1 MNLLSNDNKLLNSF
15 FKSYIFG
22 AVIAVVS
29 TILVV
34 ILNGIIIGNFF
45 GEIGL
50 AAFGLTLP
58 IIYANLAIGYI
69 FAYGGS
75 IVASNNM
82 ADEKRVN
89 NNFTVVCIVAAIIG
103 IVSTVLLLIFA
114 PNVAQI
120 LGASG
125 ESFNA
130 TVSLMNGLFLVILP
144 LMFLYIFI
152 NYSRIDGY
160 PLLGLYAGLLLFL
173 SDLILNLVFIIVLK
187 TDIFGVG
194 LATALSTMIAV
205 LFLLSHFL
213 SKKSTYK
220 FQKNLEFKKEIY
232 QIIKSGLPN
241 ALNQIYN
248 MLRTIITNN
257 LGLMV
262 GGLILLDALS
272 IQSNI
277 YLLLCSV
284 GVGIGSTTLA
294 LGGLFYGEND
304 KTQLEQLLEISIKF
318 ALVIISVIT
327 IVLFIFAPYFVYM
340 FGKNPE
346 VYGSAVRGLRIFA
359 WSLPFSG
366 LCFIL
371 LNFYNATQQLKIAN
385 YISFAHSFLFLSAFA
400 IVFSFLMGSDGIWIS
415 FVLCEIV
422 TLISLPFLIKLKTKK
437 FPKSLSDFVIMEENQ
452 FPCEDTYVA
461 YVESEDELLDIV
473 ENIDG
478 NLWGNDLDDETKL
491 KIQLILEEMG
501 TAIFTQAYK
510 SQKDKYLNIR
520 VLYKNTE
527 EIIIYF
533 QDNGV
538 PFDIEKDFQNKKENW
553 GIEIIKNFS
562 KDIEHNYNY
571 NVKLNNN
578 KIVIPKNL
586 IGEFMDIE
594 KQKDGN
600 KLYIKLAGRLDTKTA
615 PKLKE
620 ALENS
625 LDDVEE
631 LTFDLSELI
640 YISSAG
646 LRIIL
651 SCQKTMNKQG
661 TMKVINVQDIVMEV
675 FESTGFVDILTI
687 E

>member
-15 FKSYIFG
+15 FKNYILG
-22 AVIAVVS
+22 AVIAVVC

-45 GEIGL
+45 GNIGL

-103 IVSTVLLLIFA
+103 LVLTVILLIFTSD
-114 PNVAQI
+114 VAQI

-125 ESFNA
+125 ESFNS
-130 TVSLMNGLFLVILP
+130 TVSLMKGFFLVILP

-160 PLLGLYAGLLLFL
+160 PSLGLYAGLLLFL
-173 SDLILNLVFIIVLK
+173 LNLILNLVFVMIFK

-194 LATALSTMIAV
+194 LATALSTLITV

-220 FQKNLEFKKEIY
+220 FQKNLEFKMELS

-248 MLRTIITNN
+248 MIRTIITNY
-257 LGLMV
+257 LGVMV
-262 GGLILLDALS
+262 GGVIFLGALS
-272 IQSNI
+272 IQSNV

-294 LGGLFYGEND
+294 LGGLFYGEKD
-304 KTQLEQLLEISIKF
+304 KTQLEQLLEISIKY
-318 ALVIISVIT
+318 ALVIISI
-327 IVLFIFAPYFVYM
+327 IALILFIFAPYFVYM

-346 VYGSAVRGLRIFA
+346 VYDVAVRGLRIFA

-366 LCFIL
+366 ICFIL

-400 IVFSFLMGSDGIWIS
+400 IIFSFLMGGDGIWIS

-422 TLISLPFLIKLKTKK
+422 TLLSLFFLIKFKTKK
-437 FPKSLSDFVIMEENQ
+437 FPKSLSDFVIMDENL
-452 FPCEDTYVA
+452 FPSEDTYAV
-461 YVESEDELLDIV
+461 YVESEDELLDVV
-473 ENIDG
+473 ENIDK
-478 NLWGNDLDDETKL
+478 NLLDDDLDDGTKL

-501 TAIFTQAYK
+501 TAIFAHAYK
-510 SQKDKYLNIR
+510 SEKDKYLNIR
-520 VLYKNTE
+520 ILYKNTE
-527 EIIIYF
+527 EIIVYF
-533 QDNGV
+533 QDSGV
-538 PFDIEKDFQNKKENW
+538 PFDIEKDFDKKTQRW
-553 GIEIIKNFS
+553 K
-562 KDIEHNYNY
+562 
-571 NVKLNNN
+571 
-578 KIVIPKNL
+578 KIR
-586 IGEFMDIE
+586 
-594 KQKDGN
+594 
-600 KLYIKLAGRLDTKTA
+600 Y
-615 PKLKE
+615 
-620 ALENS
+620 
-625 LDDVEE
+625 
-631 LTFDLSELI
+631 
-640 YISSAG
+640 
-646 LRIIL
+646 
-651 SCQKTMNKQG
+651 
-661 TMKVINVQDIVMEV
+661 
-675 FESTGFVDILTI
+675 
-687 E
+687 

>member
-15 FKSYIFG
+15 FKNYILG
-22 AVIAVVS
+22 AVIAVVC

-89 NNFTVVCIVAAIIG
+89 NNFTVVCITAAIIG
-103 IVSTVLLLIFA
+103 IVLTVLLLIFTS
-114 PNVAQI
+114 NFAQI

-130 TVSLMNGLFLVILP
+130 TVSLMKGLFLVITP

-160 PLLGLYAGLLLFL
+160 PLLSLYAGLSLVLLN
-173 SDLILNLVFIIVLK
+173 LILNLVFVMIFK
-187 TDIFGVG
+187 MDIFGVG
-194 LATALSTMIAV
+194 LATSLSTIITV

-220 FQKNLEFKKEIY
+220 FQKNLEFKTELS

-248 MLRTIITNN
+248 MLRTIITNY
-257 LGLMV
+257 LGVMV
-262 GGLILLDALS
+262 GGLIFLSALS
-272 IQSNI
+272 IQSNV

-294 LGGLFYGEND
+294 LGGLFYGEKD
-304 KTQLEQLLEISIKF
+304 KTQLEQLLEISIKY
-318 ALVIISVIT
+318 ALVIISI
-327 IVLFIFAPYFVYM
+327 IALILFIFAPYFVYM
-340 FGKNPE
+340 FGKNPG
-346 VYGSAVRGLRIFA
+346 VYDVAVRGLRIFA

-400 IVFSFLMGSDGIWIS
+400 IIFSFLMGGDGIWIS

-422 TLISLPFLIKLKTKK
+422 TLLTLPFIIKFKTNK
-437 FPKSLSDFVIMEENQ
+437 FPKSLSDFVIMDENL
-452 FPCEDTYVA
+452 FPCEDTYAV
-461 YVESEDELLDIV
+461 YVESEEELLDVV
-473 ENIDG
+473 ENIDQ
-478 NLWGNDLDDETKL
+478 NLLDDDLDDETKL
-491 KIQLILEEMG
+491 KIQLVLEEMG
-501 TAIFTQAYK
+501 IAIFAHAYK
-510 SQKDKYLNIR
+510 SKKDKYLNIR
-520 VLYKNTE
+520 ILYKNTE
-527 EIIIYF
+527 EIIVYF
-533 QDNGV
+533 QDSGV
-538 PFDIEKDFQNKKENW
+538 PFDIEKDFHEKEDW
-553 GIEIIKNFS
+553 GIKIIKNFS
-562 KDIEHNYNY
+562 KDIEHSYNY

-578 KIVIPKNL
+578 KIVIPKN
-586 IGEFMDIE
+586 
-594 KQKDGN
+594 
-600 KLYIKLAGRLDTKTA
+600 
-615 PKLKE
+615 
-620 ALENS
+620 
-625 LDDVEE
+625 
-631 LTFDLSELI
+631 
-640 YISSAG
+640 
-646 LRIIL
+646 
-651 SCQKTMNKQG
+651 
-661 TMKVINVQDIVMEV
+661 
-675 FESTGFVDILTI
+675 
-687 E
+687 

>member
-15 FKSYIFG
+15 FKNYILG
-22 AVIAVVS
+22 AVIAVVC

-45 GEIGL
+45 GNIGL

-103 IVSTVLLLIFA
+103 LVLTVILLIFTSD
-114 PNVAQI
+114 VAQI

-125 ESFNA
+125 ESFNS
-130 TVSLMNGLFLVILP
+130 TVSLMKGFFLVILP

-160 PLLGLYAGLLLFL
+160 PSLGLYAGLLLFL
-173 SDLILNLVFIIVLK
+173 LNLILNLVFVMIFK

-194 LATALSTMIAV
+194 LATALSTLITV

-220 FQKNLEFKKEIY
+220 FQKNLEFKMELS

-248 MLRTIITNN
+248 MIRTIITNY
-257 LGLMV
+257 LGVMV
-262 GGLILLDALS
+262 GGVIFLGALS
-272 IQSNI
+272 IQSNV

-294 LGGLFYGEND
+294 LGGLFYGEKD
-304 KTQLEQLLEISIKF
+304 KTQLEQLLEISIKY
-318 ALVIISVIT
+318 ALVIISI
-327 IVLFIFAPYFVYM
+327 IALILFIFAPYFVYM

-346 VYGSAVRGLRIFA
+346 VYDVAVRGLRIFA

-366 LCFIL
+366 ICFIL

-400 IVFSFLMGSDGIWIS
+400 IIFSFLMGGDGIWIS

-422 TLISLPFLIKLKTKK
+422 TLLSLFFLIKFKTKK
-437 FPKSLSDFVIMEENQ
+437 FPKSLSDFVIMDENL
-452 FPCEDTYVA
+452 FPSEDTYAV
-461 YVESEDELLDIV
+461 YVESEDELLDVV
-473 ENIDG
+473 ENIDK
-478 NLWGNDLDDETKL
+478 NLLDDDLDDGTKL

-501 TAIFTQAYK
+501 TAIFAHAYK
-510 SQKDKYLNIR
+510 SEKDKYLNIR
-520 VLYKNTE
+520 ILYKNTE
-527 EIIIYF
+527 EIIVYF
-533 QDNGV
+533 QDSGV
-538 PFDIEKDFQNKKENW
+538 PFDIEKDFDKKEDL
-553 GIEIIKNFS
+553 GIKIIKNFS

-578 KIVIPKNL
+578 KIIIPKN
-586 IGEFMDIE
+586 
-594 KQKDGN
+594 
-600 KLYIKLAGRLDTKTA
+600 
-615 PKLKE
+615 
-620 ALENS
+620 
-625 LDDVEE
+625 
-631 LTFDLSELI
+631 
-640 YISSAG
+640 
-646 LRIIL
+646 
-651 SCQKTMNKQG
+651 
-661 TMKVINVQDIVMEV
+661 
-675 FESTGFVDILTI
+675 
-687 E
+687 

>member
-1 MNLLSNDNKLLNSF
+1 MNLLGNDNKLLTSY
-15 FKSYIFG
+15 FKDYILG
-22 AVIAVVS
+22 AVIAVIC

-45 GEIGL
+45 GNIGL

-69 FAYGGS
+69 FSYGGS

-103 IVSTVLLLIFA
+103 IILTVLLLIFTSD
-114 PNVAQI
+114 VAQI

-125 ESFNA
+125 ESFNS
-130 TVSLMNGLFLVILP
+130 TVSLMKGFFLVILP

-160 PLLGLYAGLLLFL
+160 PSLGLYAGLLLFL
-173 SDLILNLVFIIVLK
+173 LNLFLNLVFVMIFK

-194 LATALSTMIAV
+194 LATALSTIITV

-220 FQKNLEFKKEIY
+220 FQKNLEFKMELS

-248 MLRTIITNN
+248 MLRTIITNY
-257 LGLMV
+257 LGVMV
-262 GGLILLDALS
+262 GGLIFLGALS
-272 IQSNI
+272 IQSNV

-284 GVGIGSTTLA
+284 GVGIGSTTSA
-294 LGGLFYGEND
+294 LGGLFYGEKD
-304 KTQLEQLLEISIKF
+304 KTQLEQLLEISIKY
-318 ALVIISVIT
+318 ALVIISI
-327 IVLFIFAPYFVYM
+327 IALILFIFAPYFVYM

-346 VYGSAVRGLRIFA
+346 VYDVAVRGLRIFA

-366 LCFIL
+366 ICFIL

-400 IVFSFLMGSDGIWIS
+400 IIFSFLMGGDGIWIS

-422 TLISLPFLIKLKTKK
+422 TLLSLFFLIKFKTKK
-437 FPKSLSDFVIMEENQ
+437 FPKSLSDFVIMDENL
-452 FPCEDTYVA
+452 FPCEDTYAV
-461 YVESEDELLDIV
+461 YVESEDELLDVV
-473 ENIDG
+473 ENIDK
-478 NLWGNDLDDETKL
+478 NLLDDDLDDGTKL

-501 TAIFTQAYK
+501 TAIFAHAYK
-510 SQKDKYLNIR
+510 SKEDKYLNIR
-520 VLYKNTE
+520 ILYKNTE
-527 EIIIYF
+527 DIIVYF
-533 QDNGV
+533 QDSGA
-538 PFDIEKDFQNKKENW
+538 PFDIEKDFEKKEDL
-553 GIEIIKNFS
+553 GIKIIKNFS

-578 KIVIPKNL
+578 KIIIPKN
-586 IGEFMDIE
+586 
-594 KQKDGN
+594 
-600 KLYIKLAGRLDTKTA
+600 
-615 PKLKE
+615 
-620 ALENS
+620 
-625 LDDVEE
+625 
-631 LTFDLSELI
+631 
-640 YISSAG
+640 
-646 LRIIL
+646 
-651 SCQKTMNKQG
+651 
-661 TMKVINVQDIVMEV
+661 
-675 FESTGFVDILTI
+675 
-687 E
+687 

>member
-15 FKSYIFG
+15 FKNYILG
-22 AVIAVVS
+22 AVIAVVC

-45 GEIGL
+45 GNIGL

-103 IVSTVLLLIFA
+103 LVLTVILLIFTSD
-114 PNVAQI
+114 VAQI

-125 ESFNA
+125 ESFNS
-130 TVSLMNGLFLVILP
+130 TVSLMKGFFLVILP

-160 PLLGLYAGLLLFL
+160 PSLGLYAGLLLFL
-173 SDLILNLVFIIVLK
+173 LNLILNLVFVMIFK

-194 LATALSTMIAV
+194 LATALSTLITV

-220 FQKNLEFKKEIY
+220 FQKNLEFKMELS

-248 MLRTIITNN
+248 MIRTIITNY
-257 LGLMV
+257 LGVMV
-262 GGLILLDALS
+262 GGVIFLGALS
-272 IQSNI
+272 IQSNV

-294 LGGLFYGEND
+294 LGGLFYGEKD
-304 KTQLEQLLEISIKF
+304 KTQLEQLLEISIKY
-318 ALVIISVIT
+318 ALVIISI
-327 IVLFIFAPYFVYM
+327 IALILFIFAPYFVYM

-346 VYGSAVRGLRIFA
+346 VYDVAVRGLRIFA

-400 IVFSFLMGSDGIWIS
+400 IIFSFLMGGDGIWIS

-422 TLISLPFLIKLKTKK
+422 TLLSLFFLIKFKTKK
-437 FPKSLSDFVIMEENQ
+437 FPKSLSDFVIMDENL
-452 FPCEDTYVA
+452 FPSEDTYAV
-461 YVESEDELLDIV
+461 YVESEDELLDVV
-473 ENIDG
+473 ENIDK
-478 NLWGNDLDDETKL
+478 NLLDDDLDDGTKL

-501 TAIFTQAYK
+501 TAIFAHAYK
-510 SQKDKYLNIR
+510 SEKDKYLNIR
-520 VLYKNTE
+520 ILYKNTE
-527 EIIIYF
+527 EIIVYF
-533 QDNGV
+533 QDSGV
-538 PFDIEKDFQNKKENW
+538 PFDIEKDFDKKEDL
-553 GIEIIKNFS
+553 GIKIIKNFS
-562 KDIEHNYNY
+562 RGIEHNYNY

-578 KIVIPKNL
+578 KIIIPKN
-586 IGEFMDIE
+586 
-594 KQKDGN
+594 
-600 KLYIKLAGRLDTKTA
+600 
-615 PKLKE
+615 
-620 ALENS
+620 
-625 LDDVEE
+625 
-631 LTFDLSELI
+631 
-640 YISSAG
+640 
-646 LRIIL
+646 
-651 SCQKTMNKQG
+651 
-661 TMKVINVQDIVMEV
+661 
-675 FESTGFVDILTI
+675 
-687 E
+687 

>member
-15 FKSYIFG
+15 FKNYILG
-22 AVIAVVS
+22 AVIAVVC

-45 GEIGL
+45 GNIGL

-103 IVSTVLLLIFA
+103 LVLTVILLIFTSD
-114 PNVAQI
+114 VAQI

-125 ESFNA
+125 ESFNS
-130 TVSLMNGLFLVILP
+130 TVSLMKGFFLVILP

-160 PLLGLYAGLLLFL
+160 PSLGLYAGLLLFL
-173 SDLILNLVFIIVLK
+173 LNLILNLVFVMIFK

-194 LATALSTMIAV
+194 LATALSTLITV

-220 FQKNLEFKKEIY
+220 FQKNLEFKMELS

-248 MLRTIITNN
+248 MIRTIITNY
-257 LGLMV
+257 LGVMV
-262 GGLILLDALS
+262 GGVIFLGALS
-272 IQSNI
+272 IQSNV

-294 LGGLFYGEND
+294 LGGLFYGEKD
-304 KTQLEQLLEISIKF
+304 KTQLEQLLEISIKY
-318 ALVIISVIT
+318 ALVIISI
-327 IVLFIFAPYFVYM
+327 IALILFIFAPYFVYM

-346 VYGSAVRGLRIFA
+346 VYDVAVRGLRIFA

-366 LCFIL
+366 ICFIL

-400 IVFSFLMGSDGIWIS
+400 IIFSFLMGGDGIWIS

-422 TLISLPFLIKLKTKK
+422 TLLSLFFLIKFKTKK
-437 FPKSLSDFVIMEENQ
+437 FPKSLSDFVIMDENL
-452 FPCEDTYVA
+452 FPSEDTYAV
-461 YVESEDELLDIV
+461 YVESEDELLDVV
-473 ENIDG
+473 ENIDK
-478 NLWGNDLDDETKL
+478 NLLDDDLDDGTKL

-501 TAIFTQAYK
+501 TAIFAHAYK
-510 SQKDKYLNIR
+510 SEKDKYLNIR
-520 VLYKNTE
+520 ILYKNTE
-527 EIIIYF
+527 EIIVYF
-533 QDNGV
+533 QDSGV
-538 PFDIEKDFQNKKENW
+538 PFDIEKDFDKKEDL
-553 GIEIIKNFS
+553 GIKIIKNFS
-562 KDIEHNYNY
+562 RGIEHNYNY

-578 KIVIPKNL
+578 KK
-586 IGEFMDIE
+586 FS
-594 KQKDGN
+594 QTQ
-600 KLYIKLAGRLDTKTA
+600 R
-615 PKLKE
+615 
-620 ALENS
+620 
-625 LDDVEE
+625 
-631 LTFDLSELI
+631 
-640 YISSAG
+640 SA
-646 LRIIL
+646 
-651 SCQKTMNKQG
+651 
-661 TMKVINVQDIVMEV
+661 
-675 FESTGFVDILTI
+675 
-687 E
+687 

>member
-1 MNLLSNDNKLLNSF
+1 MNLLGNDNKLLTSY
-15 FKSYIFG
+15 FKDYILG
-22 AVIAVVS
+22 AVIAVIC

-45 GEIGL
+45 GNIGL

-69 FAYGGS
+69 FSYGGS

-103 IVSTVLLLIFA
+103 IILTVLLLIFTSD
-114 PNVAQI
+114 VAQI

-125 ESFNA
+125 ESFNS
-130 TVSLMNGLFLVILP
+130 TVSLMKGFFLVILP

-160 PLLGLYAGLLLFL
+160 PVLGLYAGLLLFL
-173 SDLILNLVFIIVLK
+173 LNLILNLVFVMIFK

-194 LATALSTMIAV
+194 LATALSTIITV

-220 FQKNLEFKKEIY
+220 FQKNLEFKMELS

-248 MLRTIITNN
+248 MLRTIITNY
-257 LGLMV
+257 LGVMV
-262 GGLILLDALS
+262 GGLIFLGALS
-272 IQSNI
+272 IQSNV

-284 GVGIGSTTLA
+284 GVGIGSTTSA
-294 LGGLFYGEND
+294 LGGLFYGEKD
-304 KTQLEQLLEISIKF
+304 KTQLEQLLEISIKY
-318 ALVIISVIT
+318 ALVIISI
-327 IVLFIFAPYFVYM
+327 IALILFIFAPYFVYM

-346 VYGSAVRGLRIFA
+346 VYDVAVRGLRIFA

-366 LCFIL
+366 ICFIL

-400 IVFSFLMGSDGIWIS
+400 IIFSFLMGGDGIWIS

-422 TLISLPFLIKLKTKK
+422 TLLSLFFLIKFKTKK
-437 FPKSLSDFVIMEENQ
+437 FPKSLSDFVIMDENL
-452 FPCEDTYVA
+452 FPCEDTYAV
-461 YVESEDELLDIV
+461 YIESEDELLDVV
-473 ENIDG
+473 ENIDK
-478 NLWGNDLDDETKL
+478 NLLDDDLDDGTKL

-501 TAIFTQAYK
+501 TAIFAHAYK
-510 SQKDKYLNIR
+510 SEKDKYLNIR
-520 VLYKNTE
+520 ILYKNTE
-527 EIIIYF
+527 EIIVYF
-533 QDNGV
+533 QDSGA
-538 PFDIEKDFQNKKENW
+538 PFDIEKDFEKKEDL
-553 GIEIIKNFS
+553 GIKIIKNFS

-578 KIVIPKNL
+578 KIIIPKN
-586 IGEFMDIE
+586 
-594 KQKDGN
+594 
-600 KLYIKLAGRLDTKTA
+600 
-615 PKLKE
+615 
-620 ALENS
+620 
-625 LDDVEE
+625 
-631 LTFDLSELI
+631 
-640 YISSAG
+640 
-646 LRIIL
+646 
-651 SCQKTMNKQG
+651 
-661 TMKVINVQDIVMEV
+661 
-675 FESTGFVDILTI
+675 
-687 E
+687 

>member
-15 FKSYIFG
+15 FKDYILG
-22 AVIAVVS
+22 AVIAAIC

-34 ILNGIIIGNFF
+34 ILNGVIIGNFF
-45 GEIGL
+45 GKVGL

-103 IVSTVLLLIFA
+103 VVLTVLLLLFTS
-114 PNVAQI
+114 NVAQI
-120 LGASG
+120 FGASG

-130 TVSLMNGLFLVILP
+130 TVSLMKGFFLVILP

-160 PLLGLYAGLLLFL
+160 PSLGLYAGLSLFL
-173 SDLILNLVFIIVLK
+173 LNLILNLVFVMVLK
-187 TDIFGVG
+187 MDIFGVG
-194 LATALSTMIAV
+194 LATALSTIITV
-205 LFLLSHFL
+205 LFLLAHFL

-220 FQKNLEFKKEIY
+220 FQRNLEFKMELS
-232 QIIKSGLPN
+232 QIIRSGLPN

-248 MLRTIITNN
+248 MLRTIITNY
-257 LGLMV
+257 LGVMV
-262 GGLILLDALS
+262 GGLIFLGALS
-272 IQSNI
+272 IQSNV

-294 LGGLFYGEND
+294 LGGLFYGEKD
-304 KTQLEQLLEISIKF
+304 KTQLEQLLGISIKY
-318 ALVIISVIT
+318 ALLIIFI
-327 IVLFIFAPYFVYM
+327 IAIILFIFAPYFVYM

-346 VYGSAVRGLRIFA
+346 VYDVSVRGLRIFA

-400 IVFSFLMGSDGIWIS
+400 IIFSFLMGGDGIWIS
-415 FVLCEIV
+415 FVLCELV
-422 TLISLPFLIKLKTKK
+422 TLLSIPFLIKLKTKK
-437 FPKSLSDFVIMEENQ
+437 FPKSLSDFVIMDENL
-452 FPCEDTYVA
+452 FPSEDTYAV
-461 YVESEDELLDIV
+461 YVESEEELLDVV
-473 ENIDG
+473 ENIDQ
-478 NLWGNDLDDETKL
+478 NLVDDDLDDEIKL

-501 TAIFTQAYK
+501 TAIFSYAYK
-510 SQKDKYLNIR
+510 SKKDKYLNIR
-520 VLYKNTE
+520 ILYKNTDE
-527 EIIIYF
+527 VIIYF

-538 PFDIEKDFQNKKENW
+538 PFDIEKDFQKKEDM
-553 GIEIIKNFS
+553 GIKIIKNFS

-578 KIVIPKNL
+578 KIVIPK
-586 IGEFMDIE
+586 M
-594 KQKDGN
+594 
-600 KLYIKLAGRLDTKTA
+600 
-615 PKLKE
+615 
-620 ALENS
+620 
-625 LDDVEE
+625 
-631 LTFDLSELI
+631 
-640 YISSAG
+640 
-646 LRIIL
+646 
-651 SCQKTMNKQG
+651 
-661 TMKVINVQDIVMEV
+661 
-675 FESTGFVDILTI
+675 
-687 E
+687 

>member
-15 FKSYIFG
+15 FKNYILG
-22 AVIAVVS
+22 AVIAVVC

-45 GEIGL
+45 GNIGL

-103 IVSTVLLLIFA
+103 LVLTVILLIFTSD
-114 PNVAQI
+114 VAQI

-125 ESFNA
+125 ESFNS
-130 TVSLMNGLFLVILP
+130 TVSLMKGFFLVILP

-160 PLLGLYAGLLLFL
+160 PSLGLYAGLLLFL
-173 SDLILNLVFIIVLK
+173 LNLILNLVFVMIFK

-194 LATALSTMIAV
+194 LATALSTIITV

-220 FQKNLEFKKEIY
+220 FQKNLEFKMELS

-248 MLRTIITNN
+248 MIRTIITNY
-257 LGLMV
+257 LGVMV
-262 GGLILLDALS
+262 GGVIFLGALS
-272 IQSNI
+272 IQSNV

-294 LGGLFYGEND
+294 LGGLFYGEKD
-304 KTQLEQLLEISIKF
+304 KTQLEQLLEISIKY
-318 ALVIISVIT
+318 ALVIISI
-327 IVLFIFAPYFVYM
+327 IALILFIFAPYFVYM

-346 VYGSAVRGLRIFA
+346 VYDVAVRGLRIFA

-366 LCFIL
+366 ICFIL

-400 IVFSFLMGSDGIWIS
+400 IIFSFLMGGDGIWIS

-422 TLISLPFLIKLKTKK
+422 TLLSLFFLIKFKTKK
-437 FPKSLSDFVIMEENQ
+437 FPKSLSDFVIMDENL
-452 FPCEDTYVA
+452 FPSEDTYAV
-461 YVESEDELLDIV
+461 YVESEDELLDVV
-473 ENIDG
+473 ENIDK
-478 NLWGNDLDDETKL
+478 NLLDDDLDDETKL

-501 TAIFTQAYK
+501 TAIFAHAYK
-510 SQKDKYLNIR
+510 SEKDKYLNIR
-520 VLYKNTE
+520 ILYKNTE
-527 EIIIYF
+527 EIIVYF
-533 QDNGV
+533 QDSGV
-538 PFDIEKDFQNKKENW
+538 PFDIEKDFDKKEDL
-553 GIEIIKNFS
+553 GIKIIKNFS
-562 KDIEHNYNY
+562 RGIEHNYNY

-578 KIVIPKNL
+578 KIIIPKN
-586 IGEFMDIE
+586 
-594 KQKDGN
+594 
-600 KLYIKLAGRLDTKTA
+600 
-615 PKLKE
+615 
-620 ALENS
+620 
-625 LDDVEE
+625 
-631 LTFDLSELI
+631 
-640 YISSAG
+640 
-646 LRIIL
+646 
-651 SCQKTMNKQG
+651 
-661 TMKVINVQDIVMEV
+661 
-675 FESTGFVDILTI
+675 
-687 E
+687 

>member
-15 FKSYIFG
+15 FKNYILG
-22 AVIAVVS
+22 AVIAVVC

-45 GEIGL
+45 GNIGL

-103 IVSTVLLLIFA
+103 LVLTVILLIFTSD
-114 PNVAQI
+114 VAQI

-125 ESFNA
+125 ESFNS
-130 TVSLMNGLFLVILP
+130 TVSLMKGFFLVILP

-160 PLLGLYAGLLLFL
+160 PSLGLYAGLLLFL
-173 SDLILNLVFIIVLK
+173 LNLILNLVFVMIFK

-194 LATALSTMIAV
+194 LATALSTLITV

-220 FQKNLEFKKEIY
+220 FQKNLEFKMELS

-248 MLRTIITNN
+248 MIRTIITNY
-257 LGLMV
+257 LGVMV
-262 GGLILLDALS
+262 GGVIFLGALS
-272 IQSNI
+272 IQSNV

-294 LGGLFYGEND
+294 LGGLFYGEKD
-304 KTQLEQLLEISIKF
+304 KTQLEQLLEISIKY
-318 ALVIISVIT
+318 ALVIISI
-327 IVLFIFAPYFVYM
+327 IALILFIFAPYFVYM

-346 VYGSAVRGLRIFA
+346 VYDVAVRGLRIFA

-366 LCFIL
+366 ICFIL

-400 IVFSFLMGSDGIWIS
+400 IIFSFLMGGDGIWIS

-422 TLISLPFLIKLKTKK
+422 TLLSLFFLIKFKTKK
-437 FPKSLSDFVIMEENQ
+437 FPKSLSDFVIMDENL
-452 FPCEDTYVA
+452 FPSEDTYAV
-461 YVESEDELLDIV
+461 YVESEDELLDVV
-473 ENIDG
+473 ENIDK
-478 NLWGNDLDDETKL
+478 NLLDDDLDDETKL

-501 TAIFTQAYK
+501 TAIFAHAYK
-510 SQKDKYLNIR
+510 SEKDKYLNIR
-520 VLYKNTE
+520 ILYKNTE
-527 EIIIYF
+527 EIIVYF
-533 QDNGV
+533 QDSGV
-538 PFDIEKDFQNKKENW
+538 PFDIEKDFDKKEDL
-553 GIEIIKNFS
+553 GIKIIKNFS
-562 KDIEHNYNY
+562 RGIEHNYNY

-578 KIVIPKNL
+578 KIIIPKN
-586 IGEFMDIE
+586 
-594 KQKDGN
+594 
-600 KLYIKLAGRLDTKTA
+600 
-615 PKLKE
+615 
-620 ALENS
+620 
-625 LDDVEE
+625 
-631 LTFDLSELI
+631 
-640 YISSAG
+640 
-646 LRIIL
+646 
-651 SCQKTMNKQG
+651 
-661 TMKVINVQDIVMEV
+661 
-675 FESTGFVDILTI
+675 
-687 E
+687 

>member
-1 MNLLSNDNKLLNSF
+1 MNLLGNDNKLLNSF
-15 FKSYIFG
+15 FKSYILG
-22 AVIAVVS
+22 AVISVVC

-45 GEIGL
+45 GNIGL

-69 FAYGGS
+69 FSYGGS

-89 NNFTVVCIVAAIIG
+89 NNFTVVCIAAAIVG
-103 IVSTVLLLIFA
+103 IVLTVLLLIFTSD
-114 PNVAQI
+114 VAQI

-130 TVSLMNGLFLVILP
+130 TVSLMKGFFLVILP

-160 PLLGLYAGLLLFL
+160 PSLGLYAGLLLFL
-173 SDLILNLVFIIVLK
+173 LNLILNLVFVMIFK

-194 LATALSTMIAV
+194 LATALSTLITV

-220 FQKNLEFKKEIY
+220 FQKNLEFKMELS

-248 MLRTIITNN
+248 MIRTIITNY
-257 LGLMV
+257 LGVMV
-262 GGLILLDALS
+262 GGVIFLGALS
-272 IQSNI
+272 IQSNV

-294 LGGLFYGEND
+294 LGGLFYGEKD
-304 KTQLEQLLEISIKF
+304 KTQLEQLLEISIKY
-318 ALVIISVIT
+318 ALVIISI
-327 IVLFIFAPYFVYM
+327 IALILFIFAPYFVYM

-346 VYGSAVRGLRIFA
+346 VYDVAVRGLRIFA

-366 LCFIL
+366 ICFIL

-400 IVFSFLMGSDGIWIS
+400 IIFSFLMGGDGIWIS

-422 TLISLPFLIKLKTKK
+422 TLLSLFFLIKFKTKK
-437 FPKSLSDFVIMEENQ
+437 FPKSLSDFVIMDENL
-452 FPCEDTYVA
+452 FPSEDTYAV
-461 YVESEDELLDIV
+461 YVESEDELLDVV
-473 ENIDG
+473 ENIDK
-478 NLWGNDLDDETKL
+478 NLLDDDLDDGTKL

-501 TAIFTQAYK
+501 TAIFAHAYK
-510 SQKDKYLNIR
+510 SEKDKYLNIR
-520 VLYKNTE
+520 ILYKNTE
-527 EIIIYF
+527 EIIVYF
-533 QDNGV
+533 QDSGV
-538 PFDIEKDFQNKKENW
+538 PFDIEKDFDKKEDL
-553 GIEIIKNFS
+553 GIKIIKNFS
-562 KDIEHNYNY
+562 RGIEHNYNY

-578 KIVIPKNL
+578 KIIIPKN
-586 IGEFMDIE
+586 
-594 KQKDGN
+594 
-600 KLYIKLAGRLDTKTA
+600 
-615 PKLKE
+615 
-620 ALENS
+620 
-625 LDDVEE
+625 
-631 LTFDLSELI
+631 
-640 YISSAG
+640 
-646 LRIIL
+646 
-651 SCQKTMNKQG
+651 
-661 TMKVINVQDIVMEV
+661 
-675 FESTGFVDILTI
+675 
-687 E
+687 

>member
-15 FKSYIFG
+15 FKNYILG
-22 AVIAVVS
+22 AVIAVVC

-45 GEIGL
+45 GNIGL

-103 IVSTVLLLIFA
+103 LVLTVILLIFTSD
-114 PNVAQI
+114 VAQI

-125 ESFNA
+125 ESFNS
-130 TVSLMNGLFLVILP
+130 TVSLMKGFFLVILP
-144 LMFLYIFI
+144 LMFLCIFI

-160 PLLGLYAGLLLFL
+160 PSLGLYAGLLLFL
-173 SDLILNLVFIIVLK
+173 LNLILNLVFVMIFK

-194 LATALSTMIAV
+194 LATALSTLITV

-220 FQKNLEFKKEIY
+220 FQKNLEFKMELS

-248 MLRTIITNN
+248 MIRTIITNY
-257 LGLMV
+257 LGVMV
-262 GGLILLDALS
+262 GGVIFLGALS
-272 IQSNI
+272 IQSNV

-294 LGGLFYGEND
+294 LGGLFYGEKD
-304 KTQLEQLLEISIKF
+304 KTQLEQLLEISIKY
-318 ALVIISVIT
+318 ALVIISI
-327 IVLFIFAPYFVYM
+327 IALILFIFAPYFVYM

-346 VYGSAVRGLRIFA
+346 VYDVAVKGLRIFA

-400 IVFSFLMGSDGIWIS
+400 IIFSFLMGGDGIWIS

-422 TLISLPFLIKLKTKK
+422 TLLSLFFLIKFKTKK
-437 FPKSLSDFVIMEENQ
+437 FPKSLSDFVIMDENL
-452 FPCEDTYVA
+452 FPSEDTYAV
-461 YVESEDELLDIV
+461 YVESEDELLDVV
-473 ENIDG
+473 ENIDK
-478 NLWGNDLDDETKL
+478 NLLDDDLDDGTKL

-501 TAIFTQAYK
+501 TAIFAHAYK
-510 SQKDKYLNIR
+510 SEKDKYLNIR
-520 VLYKNTE
+520 ILYKNTE
-527 EIIIYF
+527 EIIVYF
-533 QDNGV
+533 QDSGV
-538 PFDIEKDFQNKKENW
+538 PFDIEKDFDKKEDL
-553 GIEIIKNFS
+553 GIKIIKNFS
-562 KDIEHNYNY
+562 RGIEHNYNY

-578 KIVIPKNL
+578 KIIIPKN
-586 IGEFMDIE
+586 
-594 KQKDGN
+594 
-600 KLYIKLAGRLDTKTA
+600 
-615 PKLKE
+615 
-620 ALENS
+620 
-625 LDDVEE
+625 
-631 LTFDLSELI
+631 
-640 YISSAG
+640 
-646 LRIIL
+646 
-651 SCQKTMNKQG
+651 
-661 TMKVINVQDIVMEV
+661 
-675 FESTGFVDILTI
+675 
-687 E
+687 

>member
-15 FKSYIFG
+15 FKNYILG
-22 AVIAVVS
+22 AVIAVVC

-45 GEIGL
+45 GKIGL

-69 FAYGGS
+69 FSYGGS

-103 IVSTVLLLIFA
+103 IVLTVLLLIFTS
-114 PNVAQI
+114 NVAQM

-130 TVSLMNGLFLVILP
+130 TVSLMKGIFLVILP

-160 PLLGLYAGLLLFL
+160 PSLGLYAGLLLF
-173 SDLILNLVFIIVLK
+173 SSNLILNLVFVMIFK

-194 LATALSTMIAV
+194 LATALSATIAV

-220 FQKNLEFKKEIY
+220 FQKDLEFKRELY
-232 QIIKSGLPN
+232 QIVKSGLPN

-248 MLRTIITNN
+248 MFRTIITNN
-257 LGLMV
+257 LGIMV
-262 GGLILLDALS
+262 GGLIFLSALS
-272 IQSNI
+272 IQSNV

-294 LGGLFYGEND
+294 LGGLFYGEKD
-304 KTQLEQLLEISIKF
+304 KTQLEQLLVISIKY
-318 ALVIISVIT
+318 ALVIISVISL
-327 IVLFIFAPYFVYM
+327 ILFIFAPYFVYM
-340 FGKNPE
+340 FGRNPE
-346 VYGSAVRGLRIFA
+346 VYDVAVRGLRIFA

-400 IVFSFLMGSDGIWIS
+400 AIFSFLMGGDGIWIS

-422 TLISLPFLIKLKTKK
+422 TLLTLPFIIKLKTKK
-437 FPKSLSDFVIMEENQ
+437 FPKSLSDFVIMDENQ
-452 FPCEDTYVA
+452 FPSEDTYVA
-461 YVESEDELLDIV
+461 YVESEDELLGIV
-473 ENIDG
+473 EGIDE
-478 NLWGNDLDDETKL
+478 NLMDSDLDDETKL

-501 TAIFTQAYK
+501 TAIFNYSYK
-510 SQKDKYLNIR
+510 SEKDKYLNIR
-520 VLYKNTE
+520 ILYKNTE
-527 EIIIYF
+527 EVIIYF
-533 QDNGV
+533 QDSGV
-538 PFDIEKDFQNKKENW
+538 PFDIEKYFRDKKDDFEIK
-553 GIEIIKNFS
+553 IIKNFS
-562 KDIEHNYNY
+562 KDMEHNYNY

-578 KIVIPKNL
+578 KIIIPKN
-586 IGEFMDIE
+586 
-594 KQKDGN
+594 
-600 KLYIKLAGRLDTKTA
+600 
-615 PKLKE
+615 
-620 ALENS
+620 
-625 LDDVEE
+625 
-631 LTFDLSELI
+631 
-640 YISSAG
+640 
-646 LRIIL
+646 
-651 SCQKTMNKQG
+651 
-661 TMKVINVQDIVMEV
+661 
-675 FESTGFVDILTI
+675 
-687 E
+687 

>member
-15 FKSYIFG
+15 FKNYILG
-22 AVIAVVS
+22 AVIAVVC

-45 GEIGL
+45 GNIGL

-103 IVSTVLLLIFA
+103 LVLTVILLIFTSD
-114 PNVAQI
+114 VAQI

-125 ESFNA
+125 ESFNS
-130 TVSLMNGLFLVILP
+130 TVSLMKGFFLVILP

-160 PLLGLYAGLLLFL
+160 PSLGLYAGLLLFL
-173 SDLILNLVFIIVLK
+173 LNLILNLVFVMIFK

-194 LATALSTMIAV
+194 LATALSTLITV

-220 FQKNLEFKKEIY
+220 FQKNLEFKMELS

-248 MLRTIITNN
+248 MIRTIITNY
-257 LGLMV
+257 LGVMV
-262 GGLILLDALS
+262 GGVIFLGALS
-272 IQSNI
+272 IQSNV

-294 LGGLFYGEND
+294 LGGLFYGEKD
-304 KTQLEQLLEISIKF
+304 KTQLEQLLEISIKY
-318 ALVIISVIT
+318 ALVIISI
-327 IVLFIFAPYFVYM
+327 IALILFIFAPYFVYM

-346 VYGSAVRGLRIFA
+346 VYDVAVRGLRIFA

-366 LCFIL
+366 ICFIL

-400 IVFSFLMGSDGIWIS
+400 IIFSFLMGGDGIWIS

-422 TLISLPFLIKLKTKK
+422 TLLSLFFLIKFKTKK
-437 FPKSLSDFVIMEENQ
+437 FPKSLSDFVIMDENL
-452 FPCEDTYVA
+452 FPSEDTYAV
-461 YVESEDELLDIV
+461 YVESEDELLDVV
-473 ENIDG
+473 ENIDK
-478 NLWGNDLDDETKL
+478 NLLDDDLDDGTKL

-501 TAIFTQAYK
+501 TAIFAHALKKISTKKKTWGLKLSKTFQGA
-510 SQKDKYLNIR
+510 LNI
-520 VLYKNTE
+520 
-527 EIIIYF
+527 III
-533 QDNGV
+533 
-538 PFDIEKDFQNKKENW
+538 IM
-553 GIEIIKNFS
+553 
-562 KDIEHNYNY
+562 
-571 NVKLNNN
+571 LN
-578 KIVIPKNL
+578 
-586 IGEFMDIE
+586 
-594 KQKDGN
+594 
-600 KLYIKLAGRLDTKTA
+600 
-615 PKLKE
+615 
-620 ALENS
+620 
-625 LDDVEE
+625 
-631 LTFDLSELI
+631 
-640 YISSAG
+640 
-646 LRIIL
+646 
-651 SCQKTMNKQG
+651 
-661 TMKVINVQDIVMEV
+661 
-675 FESTGFVDILTI
+675 
-687 E
+687 

>member
-15 FKSYIFG
+15 FKNYILG
-22 AVIAVVS
+22 AVISVVC

-45 GEIGL
+45 GKIGL

-69 FAYGGS
+69 FSYGGS

-103 IVSTVLLLIFA
+103 IVLTILLLIFTSD
-114 PNVAQI
+114 VAQM

-130 TVSLMNGLFLVILP
+130 TVSLMKGIFLVILP

-160 PLLGLYAGLLLFL
+160 PSLGLYAGLLLF
-173 SDLILNLVFIIVLK
+173 SSNLILNLVFVMIFK

-194 LATALSTMIAV
+194 LATALSATIAV
-205 LFLLSHFL
+205 LFLLSHFI

-220 FQKNLEFKKEIY
+220 FQKNLEFKMELY
-232 QIIKSGLPN
+232 QIVKSGLPN

-257 LGLMV
+257 LGIMV
-262 GGLILLDALS
+262 GGLIFLSALS
-272 IQSNI
+272 IQSNV

-294 LGGLFYGEND
+294 LGGLFYGEKD
-304 KTQLEQLLEISIKF
+304 KTQLEQLLVISIKY
-318 ALVIISVIT
+318 ALVIISVISL
-327 IVLFIFAPYFVYM
+327 ILFIFAPYFVYM

-346 VYGSAVRGLRIFA
+346 VYDVAVRGLRIFA

-371 LNFYNATQQLKIAN
+371 LNFYNATKQLKIAN

-400 IVFSFLMGSDGIWIS
+400 AIFSFLMGGDGIWIS

-422 TLISLPFLIKLKTKK
+422 TLLTLPFIIKLKTKK
-437 FPKSLSDFVIMEENQ
+437 FPKSLSDFVIMDENM
-452 FPCEDTYVA
+452 FPSEDTYAV
-461 YVESEDELLDIV
+461 YVESEEELLDVV
-473 ENIDG
+473 ENIDQ
-478 NLWGNDLDDETKL
+478 NLLDDDLDDETKL
-491 KIQLILEEMG
+491 KIQLVLEEMG
-501 TAIFTQAYK
+501 TAIFAHAYK
-510 SQKDKYLNIR
+510 SMKDKYLNIR
-520 VLYKNTE
+520 ILYKNTE
-527 EIIIYF
+527 EIIVYF
-533 QDNGV
+533 QDSGI
-538 PFDIEKDFQNKKENW
+538 PFDIEKDFHEKEDW
-553 GIEIIKNFS
+553 GIKIIKNFS
-562 KDIEHNYNY
+562 KDIEHSYNY

-578 KIVIPKNL
+578 KIVIPKN
-586 IGEFMDIE
+586 
-594 KQKDGN
+594 
-600 KLYIKLAGRLDTKTA
+600 
-615 PKLKE
+615 
-620 ALENS
+620 
-625 LDDVEE
+625 
-631 LTFDLSELI
+631 
-640 YISSAG
+640 
-646 LRIIL
+646 
-651 SCQKTMNKQG
+651 
-661 TMKVINVQDIVMEV
+661 
-675 FESTGFVDILTI
+675 
-687 E
+687 

>member
-1 MNLLSNDNKLLNSF
+1 MNLLSSDNKLLNSF
-15 FKSYIFG
+15 FKEYIFG
-22 AVIAVVS
+22 AVIAVVC

-34 ILNGIIIGNFF
+34 LLNGIIVGNFF

-50 AAFGLTLP
+50 AAFCLALP

-82 ADEKRVN
+82 ADKKRIN
-89 NNFTVVCIVAAIIG
+89 NNFTVVCIVAAIVG
-103 IVSTVLLLIFA
+103 IVLTILLLIFTSD
-114 PNVAQI
+114 VAQI

-125 ESFNA
+125 ESLNA
-130 TVSLMNGLFLVILP
+130 TVSLMKGLFLVILP

-173 SDLILNLVFIIVLK
+173 SNLILNLVFIMIFK

-194 LATALSTMIAV
+194 LATALSTIITV
-205 LFLLSHFL
+205 LFLLTHFL
-213 SKKSTYK
+213 SRRSTFK
-220 FQKNLEFKKEIY
+220 FQKNLEFKMELS

-257 LGLMV
+257 VGLMV
-262 GGLILLDALS
+262 GGLILLGALS
-272 IQSNI
+272 IQSNV

-284 GVGIGSTTLA
+284 GVGFGSTTLA
-294 LGGLFYGEND
+294 LGGLFYGEKD
-304 KTQLEQLLEISIKF
+304 KTQLEQLLEISIKSS
-318 ALVIISVIT
+318 LVIISI
-327 IVLFIFAPYFVYM
+327 IALFLFIFAPYFVYM

-346 VYGSAVRGLRIFA
+346 VFDAAVRGLRIFS

-400 IVFSFLMGSDGIWIS
+400 IIFSFLMGSDGIWIS

-422 TLISLPFLIKLKTKK
+422 TLLSLPFLIKLKTKK
-437 FPKSLSDFVIMEENQ
+437 FPKSLSDFVIMDENL

-461 YVESEDELLDIV
+461 YVESEEELLDVV
-473 ENIDG
+473 ENINQ
-478 NLWGNDLDDETKL
+478 NLSDSDLDDDTIL

-501 TAIFTQAYK
+501 TSIFNHAYK
-510 SQKDKYLNIR
+510 SKKDKYINIR
-520 VLYKNTE
+520 ILYKNTE

-533 QDNGV
+533 QDNGI
-538 PFDIEKDFQNKKENW
+538 PFDIEKDFQNRKENFE
-553 GIEIIKNFS
+553 IKIIKNFS

-578 KIVIPKNL
+578 KIVIPKN
-586 IGEFMDIE
+586 
-594 KQKDGN
+594 
-600 KLYIKLAGRLDTKTA
+600 
-615 PKLKE
+615 
-620 ALENS
+620 
-625 LDDVEE
+625 
-631 LTFDLSELI
+631 
-640 YISSAG
+640 
-646 LRIIL
+646 
-651 SCQKTMNKQG
+651 
-661 TMKVINVQDIVMEV
+661 
-675 FESTGFVDILTI
+675 
-687 E
+687 

>member
-15 FKSYIFG
+15 FKNYILG
-22 AVIAVVS
+22 AVIAVVC

-45 GEIGL
+45 GNIGL

-103 IVSTVLLLIFA
+103 LVLTVILLIFTSD
-114 PNVAQI
+114 VAQI

-125 ESFNA
+125 ESFNS
-130 TVSLMNGLFLVILP
+130 TVSLMKGFFLVILP

-160 PLLGLYAGLLLFL
+160 PSLGLYAGLLLFL
-173 SDLILNLVFIIVLK
+173 LNLILNLVFVMIFK

-194 LATALSTMIAV
+194 LATALSTLITV

-220 FQKNLEFKKEIY
+220 FQKNLEFKMELS
-232 QIIKSGLPN
+232 QIIKLGLPN

-248 MLRTIITNN
+248 MIRTIITNY
-257 LGLMV
+257 LGVMV
-262 GGLILLDALS
+262 GGVIFLGALS
-272 IQSNI
+272 IQSNV

-294 LGGLFYGEND
+294 LGGLFYGEKD
-304 KTQLEQLLEISIKF
+304 KTQLEQLLEISIKY
-318 ALVIISVIT
+318 ALVIISI
-327 IVLFIFAPYFVYM
+327 IALILFIFAPYFVYM

-346 VYGSAVRGLRIFA
+346 VYDVAVRGLRISA

-366 LCFIL
+366 ICFIL

-400 IVFSFLMGSDGIWIS
+400 IIFSFLMGGDGIWIS

-422 TLISLPFLIKLKTKK
+422 TLLSLFFLIKFKTKK
-437 FPKSLSDFVIMEENQ
+437 FPKSLSDFVIMDENL
-452 FPCEDTYVA
+452 FPSEDTYAV
-461 YVESEDELLDIV
+461 YVESEDELLDVV
-473 ENIDG
+473 ENIDK
-478 NLWGNDLDDETKL
+478 NLLDDDLDDGTKL

-501 TAIFTQAYK
+501 TAIFAHAYK
-510 SQKDKYLNIR
+510 SEKDKYLNIR
-520 VLYKNTE
+520 ILYKNTE
-527 EIIIYF
+527 EIIVYF
-533 QDNGV
+533 QDSGV
-538 PFDIEKDFQNKKENW
+538 PFDIEKDFDKKEDL
-553 GIEIIKNFS
+553 GIKIIKNFS
-562 KDIEHNYNY
+562 RGIEHNYNY

-578 KIVIPKNL
+578 KIIIPKN
-586 IGEFMDIE
+586 
-594 KQKDGN
+594 
-600 KLYIKLAGRLDTKTA
+600 
-615 PKLKE
+615 
-620 ALENS
+620 
-625 LDDVEE
+625 
-631 LTFDLSELI
+631 
-640 YISSAG
+640 
-646 LRIIL
+646 
-651 SCQKTMNKQG
+651 
-661 TMKVINVQDIVMEV
+661 
-675 FESTGFVDILTI
+675 
-687 E
+687 

>member
-15 FKSYIFG
+15 FKNYILG
-22 AVIAVVS
+22 AVIAVVC

-45 GEIGL
+45 GNIGL

-69 FAYGGS
+69 FSYGGS

-103 IVSTVLLLIFA
+103 LILTVLLLIFTSD
-114 PNVAQI
+114 VAQI

-125 ESFNA
+125 ESFNS
-130 TVSLMNGLFLVILP
+130 TVSLMKGFFLVILP

-160 PLLGLYAGLLLFL
+160 PSLGLYAGLLLFL
-173 SDLILNLVFIIVLK
+173 LNLILNLVFVMIFK

-194 LATALSTMIAV
+194 LATALSTLITV

-220 FQKNLEFKKEIY
+220 FQKNLEFKMELS

-248 MLRTIITNN
+248 MLRTIITNY

-262 GGLILLDALS
+262 GGLIFLGALS
-272 IQSNI
+272 IQSNV

-294 LGGLFYGEND
+294 LGGLFYGEKD
-304 KTQLEQLLEISIKF
+304 KTQLEQLLEISIKY
-318 ALVIISVIT
+318 ALVIISI
-327 IVLFIFAPYFVYM
+327 IALILFIFAPYFVYM

-346 VYGSAVRGLRIFA
+346 VYDVAVRGLRIFA

-366 LCFIL
+366 ICFIL

-400 IVFSFLMGSDGIWIS
+400 IIFSFLMGGDGIWIS

-422 TLISLPFLIKLKTKK
+422 TLLSLFFLIKFKTKK
-437 FPKSLSDFVIMEENQ
+437 FPKSLSDFVIMDENL
-452 FPCEDTYVA
+452 FPSEDTYAV
-461 YVESEDELLDIV
+461 YVESEDELLDVV
-473 ENIDG
+473 ENIDK
-478 NLWGNDLDDETKL
+478 NLLDDDLDDGTKL

-501 TAIFTQAYK
+501 TAIFAHAYK
-510 SQKDKYLNIR
+510 SEKDKYLNIR
-520 VLYKNTE
+520 ILYKNTE
-527 EIIIYF
+527 EIIVYF
-533 QDNGV
+533 QDSGV
-538 PFDIEKDFQNKKENW
+538 PFDIEKDFDKKEDL
-553 GIEIIKNFS
+553 GIKIIKNFS
-562 KDIEHNYNY
+562 RGIEHNYNY

-578 KIVIPKNL
+578 KIIIPKN
-586 IGEFMDIE
+586 
-594 KQKDGN
+594 
-600 KLYIKLAGRLDTKTA
+600 
-615 PKLKE
+615 
-620 ALENS
+620 
-625 LDDVEE
+625 
-631 LTFDLSELI
+631 
-640 YISSAG
+640 
-646 LRIIL
+646 
-651 SCQKTMNKQG
+651 
-661 TMKVINVQDIVMEV
+661 
-675 FESTGFVDILTI
+675 
-687 E
+687 